1 MSELIVIIIVIVY
14 RRHRHH
20 LHHQYQALCQS
31 VSISTV
37 YTNSVNLVLTT
48 SSAEDNVKD
57 VERTELIIRIQ
68 TVRIRCMEISQQY
81 EQNVMEHTTHNTP
94 CSQKK

>member
-14 RRHRHH
+14 RR
-20 LHHQYQALCQS
+20 LIII
-31 VSISTV
+31 ISSGPCATASPSPLF
-37 YTNSVNLVLTT
+37 YTNSVNLVLAT